1 MTISN
6 VAKFF
11 SDDYPHSITYCSI
24 QDPYLSEFHQAL
36 NLFRKNAEAYLET
49 QDFILFFEKLKRIR
63 NELCAY
69 VKVYNLVVEE
79 ENLLFIQNEFT
90 IKYELYPDL
99 KELLKRIE
107 RALNDLI
114 KQKSG
119 AIIQYLEKN
128 VIKERNETYCVVTK
142 RDMKKIDKQTLLRI
156 FFRFKLTILSE
167 SDFRSSDR
175 FYDNVIF
182 VGNENYFHISSNNST
197 RANRIIYAC
206 QSIYQNKFSDNSLF
220 VDWEGDILSTIYK
233 GIKVDYQNFR
243 FDEEGA
249 SIDKD
254 NLIEDEKLD
263 SMEEEGIKPALAAEL
278 LIGAENSQFSET
290 PKSLRIKAQLF
301 ELEDPYLVF
310 LRKSTGS
317 KDVLDNNGEFR
328 RKRIS
333 DIRVGDYLLWSSVNG
348 KDEIETYADYLFKD
362 RGIAKDRV
370 IQQKIKK
377 SIAKLVDKHSVKKLC
392 KFLKG
397 RGMVN
402 ISETKIKHLLLPSSF
417 KLQNNKEF
425 WQLLLILTK
434 GDEKQT
440 RACYEA
446 SRRLSA
452 YHISAGRILRRG
464 MRNKIKDMDIL
475 HDSEKELRINIE
487 KEFYVTLTWYRI
499 NYINSETVSIPEIY
513 EGKLININQLEGVA
527 E

>member
-6 VAKFF
+6 VVKLF
-11 SDDYPHSITYCSI
+11 SDDYPQSITYCSI
-24 QDPYLSEFHQAL
+24 QDAYLSEFHQAL

-49 QDFILFFEKLKRIR
+49 QDFMLFYEKLKRIR

-69 VKVYNLVVEE
+69 VKVYNVVVEE
-79 ENLLFIQNEFT
+79 ENLLFIQNEFK
-90 IKYELYPDL
+90 IKYELYSEL
-99 KELLKRIE
+99 KEYLKRIE
-107 RALNDLI
+107 RALNNLI
-114 KQKSG
+114 KQNSG
-119 AIIQYLEKN
+119 AIIQYLDKN

-142 RDMKKIDKQTLLRI
+142 RDMKKIDKQTILRI

-175 FYDNVIF
+175 FYDSVVFI
-182 VGNENYFHISSNNST
+182 GNENYFHTATNNST
-197 RANRIIYAC
+197 RAKKIFYVC
-206 QSIYQNKFSDNSLF
+206 QSIYQNKFSDSSLF
-220 VDWEGDILSTIYK
+220 IDWEGDILSTIYK
-233 GIKVDYQNFR
+233 GIKVDYQNFH
-243 FDEEGA
+243 FGEEEG
-249 SIDKD
+249 STDKG
-254 NLIEDEKLD
+254 NLIEGEKLD
-263 SMEEEGIKPALAAEL
+263 SMEEEGIKPALAAEM
-278 LIGAENSQFSET
+278 LIGAETSQFNET

-317 KDVLDNNGEFR
+317 KDVLDKNGEFR
-328 RKRIS
+328 RKQIL
-333 DIRVGDYLLWSSVNG
+333 DIRVGDYLIWSSVNG
-348 KDEIETYADYLFKD
+348 KDEIEAYADYLFKNK
-362 RGIAKDRV
+362 GIIHDRV

-377 SIAKLVDKHSVKKLC
+377 SIAKFVDKHSVKKLC
-392 KFLKG
+392 KVLKS

-402 ISETKIKHLLLPSSF
+402 ISETKIKHLMLPSSF

-425 WQLLLILTK
+425 WQLLFILTK

-452 YHISAGRILRRG
+452 YHISAGRILRRR
-464 MRNKIKDMDIL
+464 MRDKIMDMDIL

-499 NYINSETVSIPEIY
+499 NYINSEAVTIPEIY